1 MLDSES
7 EDEFGG
13 YIEENCD
20 NNESDAEM
28 EWDGNECTIIDENEC
43 NASSSE
49 SSSSH
54 TLDSSDQCTS
64 RGSSSS
70 SFSLLAPLVFLQAV
84 LLICRERVQWILCS
98 YSLLV
103 PY

>member
-1 MLDSES
+1 M
-7 EDEFGG
+7 G
-13 YIEENCD
+13 
-20 NNESDAEM
+20 
-28 EWDGNECTIIDENEC
+28 GNECTIIDENEC

-64 RGSSSS
+64 SSFQSS
-70 SFSLLAPLVFLQAV
+70 GTTFSLL
-84 LLICRERVQWILCS
+84 ICQERVQWILCS